1 MNGSYSCFVTE
12 QAQRKL
18 DSILSLNSS
27 EATSFDERT
36 VERIKQDLEHRR
48 AEVIMSKQLLQAIES
63 GELNME
69 PAAALAAE
77 QTLLKCLQTV
87 FVTANNESMPVLHP
101 NYHAE
106 SSLRLKTNVS
116 EFVQNIRQIR
126 RQQT

>member
-48 AEVIMSKQLLQAIES
+48 AEVVMSKQLLQAIES

-87 FVTANNESMPVLHP
+87 FVTANNESMPVLHL

-106 SSLRLKTNVS
+106 SSLCLKTKAS
-116 EFVQNIRQIR
+116 EFVQNVRQIR